1 MKATKRLVALA
12 AAATMTACAAIP
24 MVAMNVS
31 AATITVTDT
40 TASGTSDTLKAFQ
53 IFQAQMISK
62 GTGAASEA
70 EQYDFVVIGWGDGID
85 VDKLKAALKADA
97 SMAGA
102 FGGENAIEAIDGEA
116 EAGAQELA
124 DKLSGFASDS
134 TEAKTFAKI
143 AARCVKGTGTES
155 TKKGTAEDETIQFSV
170 NIGYYIIVD
179 TAPAAKDNYTA
190 YTLDLLKV
198 VDNSTNLTV
207 TPKREYPIFDKK
219 IGDRNDTN
227 DTPNSYTY
235 DEAADHDIN
244 DDVPF
249 QLIAS
254 MPDNIGEYAAYSL
267 TFYDDLQA
275 DVFKL
280 NVDSIKVYYVQGA
293 TADTGETDIKEDVTS
308 AFTITTDWSTVPA
321 DETFSSSH
329 TDKRLDFIVQC
340 GNIKDILALQD
351 VQGVD
356 YTGQFVVEYTAQL
369 TEDAKLGATG
379 NWNGAYLEYSNNPNW
394 DGSGT
399 SDTGKSPVDYV
410 VAFTYQAVVNKID
423 GVTQNPLAGAEFK
436 LYKKVKTADP
446 TESSILKDT
455 GITPKYNTGDADT
468 ATSFEFRGLDDGEY
482 VLKETNVPDGYT
494 GAADIE
500 FTISTFKKQI
510 DGFEALVQLKSHNTA
525 VTAGYVFEL
534 ATNGSEYQYVR
545 STTLGAVSVTVENK
559 KGQTLPSTGGIG
571 TTIFYVVGSLMVGV
585 AGVYLIAKK
594 RMNNNEQ

>member
-12 AAATMTACAAIP
+12 AAATMTACVAIP

-40 TASGTSDTLKAFQ
+40 TASGTSNTLKAYQ

-97 SMAGA
+97 SMVTA

-143 AARCVKGTGTES
+143 AARCVKGTGTKS
-155 TKKGTAEDETIQFSV
+155 TKKGTVEDETIQFSV

-179 TAPAAKDNYTA
+179 TDPAAKDNYTA
-190 YTLDLLKV
+190 YTLGLLKV

-219 IGDRNDTN
+219 IGDRNDSN

-244 DDVPF
+244 DNVPF

-254 MPDNIGEYAAYSL
+254 MPDNIGEYTAYSL

-308 AFTITTDWSTVPA
+308 AFTITTDCSTVLA
-321 DETFSSSH
+321 DETFDNSH

-340 GNIKDILALQD
+340 GNIKDISALQN

-394 DGSGT
+394 DGNGT

-468 ATSFEFRGLDDGEY
+468 ATSFEFRGLDDGKY

-500 FTISTFKKQI
+500 FTITTFKDQT
-510 DGFEALVQLKSHNTA
+510 DGDEKLYDFTRYNDA

-594 RMNNNEQ
+594 RMKNTEQ

>member
-40 TASGTSDTLKAFQ
+40 TASGTSNTLKAFQ

-85 VDKLKAALKADA
+85 VDKLKTALKADA
-97 SMAGA
+97 SMVTA
-102 FGGENAIEAIDGEA
+102 FGGTDAINAIDGEA
-116 EAGAQELA
+116 EASAQELA

-155 TKKGTAEDETIQFSV
+155 TKKGTAEDKTIQFSV

-179 TAPAAKDNYTA
+179 TAPAAKVNYTA
-190 YTLDLLKV
+190 YTLGLLKV
-198 VDNSTNLTV
+198 VDNSANLTV
-207 TPKREYPIFDKK
+207 TPKREYPTFDKK
-219 IGDRNDTN
+219 IGDRNDSN

-308 AFTITTDWSTVPA
+308 AFTITTDFSTVQEDDKFDGP
-321 DETFSSSH
+321 H
-329 TDKRLDFIVQC
+329 TDKKLDFIVQC
-340 GNIKDILALQD
+340 GNIKDISDLQAI
-351 VQGVD
+351 QGVD

-394 DGSGT
+394 DGNGT

-446 TESSILKDT
+446 TESPILKDT

-468 ATSFEFRGLDDGEY
+468 ATSFEFRGLDDGTY
-482 VLKETNVPDGYT
+482 VLKETNVPAGYT

-500 FTISTFKKQI
+500 FTITTFKNQI
-510 DGFEALVQLKSHNTA
+510 DGSEALVELKRNNTA
-525 VTAGYVFEL
+525 VTD
-534 ATNGSEYQYVR
+534 
-545 STTLGAVSVTVENK
+545 GAVSVTVENK

>member
-12 AAATMTACAAIP
+12 AAATMTACVAIP

-40 TASGTSDTLKAFQ
+40 TASGTSNTLKAYQ

-85 VDKLKAALKADA
+85 VDKLKTALKNDT
-97 SMAGA
+97 SMVEV
-102 FGGENAIEAIDGEA
+102 FGGENVIDAIDGEA

-124 DKLSGFASDS
+124 NKLSGFASDS

-190 YTLDLLKV
+190 YTLGLLKV

-207 TPKREYPIFDKK
+207 TPKREYPTFDKK
-219 IGDRNDTN
+219 IGDRKDSN

-244 DDVPF
+244 DNVPF

-254 MPDNIGEYAAYSL
+254 MPDNIGEYTAYSL

-308 AFTITTDWSTVPA
+308 AFTITTDCSTVSE
-321 DETFSSSH
+321 DDKFDDSH

-340 GNIKDILALQD
+340 GNIKDISALQD

-394 DGSGT
+394 DGNGT

-436 LYKKVKTADP
+436 LYKRVKTADP
-446 TESSILKDT
+446 TEPSILKDT

-468 ATSFEFRGLDDGEY
+468 ATSFEFRGLDDGKY

-500 FTISTFKKQI
+500 FTISTSKTQT
-510 DGFEALVQLKSHNTA
+510 DGGEELSKFTSDNDA